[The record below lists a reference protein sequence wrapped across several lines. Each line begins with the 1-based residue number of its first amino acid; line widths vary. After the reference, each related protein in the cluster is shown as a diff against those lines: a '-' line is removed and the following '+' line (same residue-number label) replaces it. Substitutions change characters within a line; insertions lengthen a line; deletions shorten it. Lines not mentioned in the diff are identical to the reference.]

1 MLRST
6 ILRISLIALLLAP
19 FIMPQTVH
27 LSATSAAQSTNLKL
41 VGPNRDPNPVVNEGR
56 QLQLS
61 VVDANGQAVSG
72 VTFESGSREIARVDA
87 QTGMVTGVERGFA
100 TITARRGNES
110 ISAFLA
116 VARISPSKGVKVTG

>member
-1 MLRST
+1 MPLSN
-6 ILRISLIALLLAP
+6 ILRMSLIALLLAP
-19 FIMPQTVH
+19 FTMLHTVY
-27 LSATSAAQSTNLKL
+27 LSAGVAAQNTNLKL

-72 VTFESGSREIARVDA
+72 VTFESGSPEIARVDA

-100 TITARRGNES
+100 TITARRGNDTVS
-110 ISAFLA
+110 CFVA
-116 VARISPSKGVKVTG
+116 VARV